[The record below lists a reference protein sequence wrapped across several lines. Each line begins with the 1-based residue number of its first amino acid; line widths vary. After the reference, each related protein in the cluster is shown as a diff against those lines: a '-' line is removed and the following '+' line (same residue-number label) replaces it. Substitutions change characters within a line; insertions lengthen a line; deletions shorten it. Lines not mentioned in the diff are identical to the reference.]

1 MDENKERELENLDVT
16 ENEENPT
23 PEINPETEDAAPASE
38 ETVCEE
44 ETATEEQEND
54 SEEELVSEE
63 QEIVVTEADIPAEL
77 LCERCG
83 ERKKVNGKNYCRKCS
98 EEVLRTPLP
107 VMGVAVSFVAF
118 LAGVAALVMIFLN
131 SASTVSVMEA
141 HENYADKCYLTAYN
155 SYYSAIESATE
166 INTSVQ
172 SGFGLSKELV
182 VIGDSV
188 YAQMLRAYAKVQ
200 TPLSAGSAVA
210 TLFDKETLEKEKYAD
225 IKEYAD
231 IYEELSL
238 VSSMCTSII
247 NDLYNGE
254 ISYQETLA
262 ELDVIVRENGVE
274 ELYHE
279 YFKYMAAV
287 TGGAPAEEQ
296 MMMLQK
302 IKSLAPD
309 KDWLYMA
316 DMLQLYYDLGEY
328 EKAEE
333 YCDAL
338 IEQNRNEAAAYK
350 YKAMIRLINDDKDGA
365 FAVCDEFDEY
375 NIGYADSYNLRA
387 FVTRRFGD
395 LDAAEKLC
403 EEAAEAY
410 ASPEAF
416 RQLAIV
422 CLLKGDYDAAFDNA
436 YGAMNSAYYDYSYY
450 GTEEAY
456 AFYQSYEAWATLHL
470 TAYFCSEFGNGAG
483 EYSSEAA
490 SMVLADEEKYEDE
503 FEKYWMIV
511 NGELTLEDVFM
522 KGAGEIA

>member
-23 PEINPETEDAAPASE
+23 PEINPETEDAVPASE

-63 QEIVVTEADIPAEL
+63 QEIVVTEDDIPAEL

-83 ERKKVNGKNYCRKCS
+83 ERKKLNGKRYCRKCN
-98 EEVLRTPLP
+98 EEVLHTPIP
-107 VMGVAVSFVAF
+107 VTGVLVSFVAF
-118 LAGVAALVMIFLN
+118 LAGVAAIVMIFLN
-131 SASTVSVMEA
+131 SASTVSLMEGQ
-141 HENYADKCYLTAYN
+141 ENYAKKCYLTAYN
-155 SYYSAIESATE
+155 AYYSAIESANE
-166 INTSVQ
+166 INTSVK
-172 SGFGLSKELV
+172 SGFGLSNDLV
-182 VIGDSV
+182 VLGDKV
-188 YAQMLRAYAKVQ
+188 YAQMIRSYAKVQ
-200 TPLSAGSAVA
+200 TPLSAGASVPS
-210 TLFDKETLEKEKYAD
+210 LFDESTLAKKKYAD
-225 IKEYAD
+225 IKGYAD
-231 IYEELSL
+231 LYEELSL
-238 VSSMCTSII
+238 VASMCTSII
-247 NDLYNGE
+247 NDLYVGE

-296 MMMLQK
+296 MMMLQN

-316 DMLQLYYDLGEY
+316 DMLQLYYKLGEY

-338 IEQNRNEAAAYK
+338 IEQNKNEAAAYK

-387 FVTRRFGD
+387 FVTRRFGNFD
-395 LDAAEKLC
+395 E
-403 EEAAEAY
+403 AEALCKEASEQY
-410 ASPEAF
+410 GSPEAF
-416 RQLAIV
+416 RQLAII

-470 TAYFCSEFGNGAG
+470 TAYYCSEFGNGAG

-490 SMVLADEEKYEDE
+490 SMVLTREENSEDE
-503 FEKYWMIV
+503 FAKYWQIV
-511 NGELTLEDVFM
+511 DGELTLEDVFM